1 MEGGA
6 LLDGQESSAETP
18 LQLAAAA
25 GILSVK
31 AAASS
36 HIESADDDDDDR
48 GANIAL
54 VISADC

>member
-36 HIESADDDDDDR
+36 HIESADDDDR

-54 VISADC
+54 VTSADC

>member
-36 HIESADDDDDDR
+36 HIESADDDDDR
-48 GANIAL
+48 GVNIAL
-54 VISADC
+54 VTSADC

>member
-25 GILSVK
+25 GILSAK

-36 HIESADDDDDDR
+36 RIKSDDDDR
-48 GANIAL
+48 GANVAL
-54 VISADC
+54 VTLADS